1 MSSTELPQRASEVV
15 ASVLAGPSSNRRKF
29 LLRVAAVGSAFAA
42 APVRYLLEPDTAYG
56 VNCPA
61 PGGCS
66 SGGCTDGYSTFC
78 CTLTGNNSC
87 PSGTRPGGWWYA
99 CIQTRYCSSGRRYYL
114 DCIGN
119 CPRNCSGC
127 RCANGSCG
135 NRRVCCN
142 HGYTNC
148 GGAAAARLRCRIV
161 RCVNPCNLFASC
173 SCSGGRDQATCRHDA
188 GCFNAPNSCSC

>member
-15 ASVLAGPSSNRRKF
+15 ASVLAGRGSNRRNF
-29 LLRVAAVGSAFAA
+29 LLRVAAVGSAFAVS
-42 APVRYLLEPDTAYG
+42 PVRYLLQPESAYA

-78 CTLTGNNSC
+78 CTLTGNNRC
-87 PSGTRPGGWWYA
+87 PSGTHPGGWWYA
-99 CIQTRYCSSGRRYYL
+99 CIQTSYCSSGRRYYL

-119 CPRNCSGC
+119 CPRDCSAC

-161 RCVNPCNLFASC
+161 RCVNPCTLFSSC
-173 SCSGGRDQATCRHDA
+173 SCSGTRDQATCRHD
-188 GCFNAPNSCSC
+188 GPCFSAPNSCSC